1 MWTYTTYYDFQFVF
15 ECPGGKLYSSFRIS
29 IASSD
34 KEAQELKNAWKKSDC
49 SNRSEFIKMAVNSYA
64 LENNYSEDVIF
75 KKIKV
80 V

>member
-1 MWTYTTYYDFQFVF
+1 MKTDLFSVTIRCTGDEIDSLQ
-15 ECPGGKLYSSFRIS
+15 K
-29 IASSD
+29 
-34 KEAQELKNAWKKSDC
+34 AWKHSEC
-49 SNRSEFIKMAVNSYA
+49 NNRSQFIKMAVNSYA